1 LGDRSLLGRN
11 ACRRVDRIKAKHRI
25 LGCRRR
31 DLFGIWRTTE
41 EPGPSAHL
49 PQEFPEN
56 WRTVRDRQLHQ
67 TNDLSRTAPGQFAR
81 SGGPRISD
89 PISARHSRHDVPP
102 ARQTDD

>member
-1 LGDRSLLGRN
+1 LGRN

-56 WRTVRDRQLHQ
+56 WRTVRDR
-67 TNDLSRTAPGQFAR
+67 
-81 SGGPRISD
+81 
-89 PISARHSRHDVPP
+89 
-102 ARQTDD
+102 